1 MDNSLEQ
8 LLKQVL
14 ELEGLILVAQ
24 KRGDETPSMVYQLI
38 GEKAAEIGT
47 FAPAPAPAA
56 KPANENA
63 IEALPDDEPDDD
75 ITVEFVDEDSAES
88 TEEPETAA
96 EPQPEPELPAE
107 QEVEPEEEA
116 VVVEPIVEE
125 APEEEIA
132 AEEEIATE
140 EEIAADEEIVAEE
153 ELSEEEE
160 ADVEPVEEVGEEA
173 DTTEI
178 GDDAEPITADDFV
191 NDEEDEEAMRLDEAL
206 QRNMSKDLRHAFSLN
221 DRYRYRRELFG
232 NSDSVM
238 NDTLN
243 LIDSMS
249 TFDEAEDYFYNDLE
263 WEHDSPEVA
272 DFMVIIKNH
281 FWNKRQ
287 QL

>member
-56 KPANENA
+56 KPADENA

-160 ADVEPVEEVGEEA
+160 ADVEPVEEV
-173 DTTEI
+173 